1 MNVKITTAQLN
12 SYNRV
17 VSNWGLPTHFPLV
30 PVGRES
36 DLVGGYQLVEE
47 RAADFFG
54 LWFGPPKNIH
64 YYIGSSL
71 RSGRIYIGIE
81 TDGYAHS

>member
-1 MNVKITTAQLN
+1 MKITTAQLD

-17 VSNWGLPTHFPLV
+17 VLNWGLPTHFPLV
-30 PVGRES
+30 PVGREN

-47 RAADFFG
+47 RAADFIG
-54 LWFGPPKNIH
+54 LWFGPPFSRNCLLPRPGH
-64 YYIGSSL
+64 N
-71 RSGRIYIGIE
+71 IYIGIE

>member
-1 MNVKITTAQLN
+1 MNVRITTAQLN

-47 RAADFFG
+47 RAADFIG
-54 LWFGPPKNIH
+54 LWFGPPQNIH
-64 YYIGSSL
+64 
-71 RSGRIYIGIE
+71 SGRIYIGIE